1 VNVPAE
7 ARRRSRLGLI
17 GLAAL
22 FFVPL
27 AVSFWLYYGTDWRP
41 SAGAQHGELI
51 DPARPL
57 PEASLTRAD
66 GTLAG
71 SDFLRGDWHLVYVGD
86 GSCST
91 PCREALVKARQVRLA
106 LDKDVNRVSRVFL
119 YAGAAP
125 DPGYLAEEHPDLV
138 AARIDDEAG
147 RAVLAAF
154 PQDPPPASAGHLYI
168 VDPLGNLM
176 MRYPAD
182 APPRAILSDLERL
195 LRLSHIG

>member
-1 VNVPAE
+1 VNVPAD

-27 AVSFWLYYGTDWRP
+27 ALSFWLYYGTDWRP
-41 SAGAQHGELI
+41 SGGAQHGELI

-57 PEASLTRAD
+57 PDASLTRAD
-66 GTLAG
+66 GTPAG
-71 SDFLRGDWHLVYVGD
+71 IDLLRGNWHLVYVGD
-86 GSCST
+86 GSCGAS
-91 PCREALVKARQVRLA
+91 CRDALVKARQVRLA

-119 YAGAAP
+119 YLGAAP
-125 DPGYLAEEHPDLV
+125 DPGFLAAEHPDLV
-138 AARIDDEAG
+138 AARVDDEAG
-147 RAVLAAF
+147 RPVLAAF

-176 MRYPAD
+176 MRYPAE